1 MVAGLEASMSKTL
14 GGGYASS
21 STKAIMD
28 QYTKQMPQA
37 GDSPI
42 VTATFLARIKQEL
55 GIVAENFASH
65 PGASE
70 AQIEQVKNYMK
81 TIDQVIPFTV
91 KDVIA
96 VQRADRGTVSQQ
108 SAELINIP
116 TKSPLPTA
124 PVPQETGAPKPKL
137 GPAPQDVLDK
147 ATEAIKNGANPDEVI
162 KRLRD
167 NGYDVKLEEQK
178 K

>member
-1 MVAGLEASMSKTL
+1 MTADDARMMQQVVAGLEAGMSRTL

-28 QYTKQMPQA
+28 QYTKQIPQA

-70 AQIEQVKNYMK
+70 AQVEQVRNYMK

-96 VQRADRGTVSQQ
+96 VQREDRGTVSQQ
-108 SAELINIP
+108 SANLINIP
-116 TKSPLPTA
+116 TKSPLPSA
-124 PVPQETGAPKPKL
+124 PVPQEATTGALSPEE
-137 GPAPQDVLDK
+137 K
-147 ATEAIKNGANPDEVI
+147 AELAALKAKHG
-162 KRLRD
+162 R
-167 NGYDVKLEEQK
+167 
-178 K
+178 